1 LRAGNNYN
9 IRQATV
15 DDAAALAGIYAPY
28 VTDTVI
34 SFELIPPTP
43 AEFAE
48 RIRALLGLYP
58 YLVLETE
65 GRIAGYA
72 YAARHMARAAYQ
84 WNAELSVYIH
94 RDFTGQG
101 FGSVLYQAL
110 MDLSG
115 AMGLINL
122 YGCVATP
129 NPASEKLHARLGFTL
144 VGVFP
149 RTGFKFGRWHDVSWF
164 GTSLAAPGA
173 DLAPPLSFKDV
184 PEETVRKILAG

>member
-1 LRAGNNYN
+1 MSAGIIYN
-9 IRQATV
+9 IREASAG
-15 DDAAALAGIYAPY
+15 DAAALTDIYAPY

-48 RIRALLGLYP
+48 RIRALEGAYP
-58 YLVLETE
+58 YLVLETG
-65 GRIAGYA
+65 GRTAGYA

-94 RDFTGQG
+94 QDFTGQG
-101 FGSVLYQAL
+101 FGPALYRAL
-110 MDLSG
+110 MDLAG

-129 NPASEKLHARLGFTL
+129 NPASEKLHARLGFAP

-149 RTGFKFGRWHDVSWF
+149 RAGFKFGRWHDVTWF
-164 GTSLAAPGA
+164 GKSLAAPGA
-173 DLAPPLSFKDV
+173 DPVPPLSFKDV
-184 PEETVRKILAG
+184 PKEIVKNILAG